1 MSSYDGKEAA
11 RQVWGASPAGW
22 VYGEGAAI
30 GTKEYF
36 ENVIRK
42 RSSYELPWLFE
53 VFPFGMTKGK
63 RVLEIGCGAGY
74 DAYEFCRNGAN
85 YTGIDITPEN
95 IQKKYANVTTTRK
108 KGNDTRPVNA

>member
-30 GTKEYF
+30 GTREYF

-42 RSSYELPWLFE
+42 RSTYELPWLAE
-53 VFPFGMTKGK
+53 DSSPSIRREREKGFGG
-63 RVLEIGCGAGY
+63 RVRSRL
-74 DAYEFCRNGAN
+74 
-85 YTGIDITPEN
+85 
-95 IQKKYANVTTTRK
+95 
-108 KGNDTRPVNA
+108 